1 MFPFQEKNVSDDV
14 HLQTIDNLM
23 GGIESVIGGVHR
35 HVMLEIVSYY
45 DKKFIEKWFLH
56 DEAANLLAIK
66 SQRLAMKEHYT
77 RLYGPRVTV
86 AKTDSWLPQSAGGDT
101 KNRIQTYVPPTES
114 NGTNPSTAIAMT
126 SNDDS
131 KTLKLAFDSHPYSVY
146 SNKVAQPNYEHA
158 ESPTV
163 LEDCVQEREKRT
175 SMLWDKAFSGAKRTS
190 LTEKR
195 KSVPVKELEKLEEK
209 EEEVDKIIEVY
220 QKVRLQSQSSVTSP
234 LNTGGSVD
242 DSPDG
247 CLDNKI

>member
-1 MFPFQEKNVSDDV
+1 
-14 HLQTIDNLM
+14 M

-126 SNDDS
+126 SNDGS
-131 KTLKLAFDSHPYSVY
+131 KTLKVVSTDRNTIFLNATTRISIG
-146 SNKVAQPNYEHA
+146 PN
-158 ESPTV
+158 
-163 LEDCVQEREKRT
+163 ER
-175 SMLWDKAFSGAKRTS
+175 
-190 LTEKR
+190 
-195 KSVPVKELEKLEEK
+195 
-209 EEEVDKIIEVY
+209 
-220 QKVRLQSQSSVTSP
+220 
-234 LNTGGSVD
+234 LNRQ
-242 DSPDG
+242 
-247 CLDNKI
+247 L